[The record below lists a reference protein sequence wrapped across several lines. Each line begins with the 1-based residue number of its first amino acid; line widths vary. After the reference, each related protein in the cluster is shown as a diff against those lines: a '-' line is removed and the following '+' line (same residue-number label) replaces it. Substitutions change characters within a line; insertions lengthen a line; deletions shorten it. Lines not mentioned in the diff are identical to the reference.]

1 MVRRKAVLALMIG
14 LVSVIGL
21 FASDKDCGCTPKT
34 KTQDCGCAPETKTT
48 DCACAPE
55 KQAPGCACA
64 PENQAPD
71 CACAPENQAPDCAC
85 APENQAPDDVVAPFL
100 NALATYSSGR
110 QTAQQNTTPP
120 EAETVAGAQQ

>member
-71 CACAPENQAPDCAC
+71 
-85 APENQAPDDVVAPFL
+85 DVVAPFL